1 MASTASQ
8 SLTLAPN
15 SPPTYRPGFCT
26 WWTKSAYGWGRFA
39 DDMDLNAAIYV
50 QSVRNAK
57 VAGEP
62 ALWFGPAPP
71 LGYAAIMPNL
81 RFFALALVT
90 CSSAALAMAC
100 GGDDVAAVPD
110 ASGND
115 ATSDTGTND
124 TGTND
129 TGTNDTGTN
138 DTGTNDTGTGDGGT
152 DGSPAT
158 GIVCAPTN
166 CAMATEACC
175 APKGGT
181 DTCAALPDAGNF
193 QRVCAVDESEFR
205 CSSTDMC
212 GGGGS
217 RCCARLPKTFGDGG
231 PEYTATCNTQGC
243 VTNGQFT
250 AIFLCTPNG
259 KYDCGDAGTCKA
271 LVQLDGGPAIPPG
284 YYACQP

>member
-1 MASTASQ
+1 
-8 SLTLAPN
+8 
-15 SPPTYRPGFCT
+15 
-26 WWTKSAYGWGRFA
+26 
-39 DDMDLNAAIYV
+39 
-50 QSVRNAK
+50 
-57 VAGEP
+57 
-62 ALWFGPAPP
+62 
-71 LGYAAIMPNL
+71 MPNL
-81 RFFALALVT
+81 RFFALVLVT
-90 CSSAALAMAC
+90 CSSSALAIAC

-110 ASGND
+110 ASGSD

-129 TGTNDTGTN
+129 TGTND
-138 DTGTNDTGTGDGGT
+138 GGT
-152 DGSPAT
+152 DGSATT
-158 GIVCAPTN
+158 GILCAPSN
-166 CAMATEACC
+166 CAMTKEACC

-181 DTCAALPDAGNF
+181 DTCTALPDAGNF
-193 QRVCAVDESEFR
+193 QRVCAADESEFR

-217 RCCARLPKTFGDGG
+217 RCCARLPKTSTADGG

-250 AIFLCTPNG
+250 ALFLCTPNG

-271 LVQLDGGPAIPPG
+271 LVQQDGGPAIPPG